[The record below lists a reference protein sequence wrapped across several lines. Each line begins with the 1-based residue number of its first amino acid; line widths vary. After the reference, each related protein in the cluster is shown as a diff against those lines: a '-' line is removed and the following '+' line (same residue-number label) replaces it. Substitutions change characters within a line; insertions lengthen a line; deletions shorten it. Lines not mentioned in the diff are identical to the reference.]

1 MLILLTITLILPV
14 INFKNFESKWNFL
27 RCMNNVF
34 TPRLISFQCPSKT
47 YDPLIKSTRDFPD
60 DVISF
65 IKRHPVMYKSVYP
78 VLGRPTFK
86 RINVDYR
93 LTQIVV
99 DHVVAEDGQYD
110 VMFLGTG
117 MLGPGY
123 AFFHMNFSLDK
134 QKIQKSLLIKIKMSN
149 Y

>member
-1 MLILLTITLILPV
+1 
-14 INFKNFESKWNFL
+14 
-27 RCMNNVF
+27 MNNVF
-34 TPRLISFQCPSKT
+34 TPLLISSQCPSKT

-65 IKRHPVMYKSVYP
+65 IKRHPVMFKSVYP
-78 VLGRPTFK
+78 VAGGPTFK

-117 MLGPGY
+117 MLKPDY
-123 AFFHMNFSLDK
+123 DFFPKHFSVLDK
-134 QKIQKSLLIKIKMSN
+134 ENENFQKIIGQN
-149 Y
+149 RTG

>member
-1 MLILLTITLILPV
+1 MSPNYECLQEETQISLYWRETVFVACCCESSTRSSICYGPWHAALGCLIPV
-14 INFKNFESKWNFL
+14 
-27 RCMNNVF
+27 R
-34 TPRLISFQCPSKT
+34 ISFQCPSKT

-60 DVISF
+60 DVVSF
-65 IKRHPVMYKSVYP
+65 IRRHPVMYKSVYP
-78 VLGRPTFK
+78 MAGAPTFK

-117 MLGPGY
+117 TLKP
-123 AFFHMNFSLDK
+123 HL
-134 QKIQKSLLIKIKMSN
+134 
-149 Y
+149 

>member
-1 MLILLTITLILPV
+1 MLFTISLIVSV
-14 INFKNFESKWNFL
+14 ISLFIKRKCKFL
-27 RCMNNVF
+27 RSRSN
-34 TPRLISFQCPSKT
+34 TPLISFQCPSKT

-65 IKRHPVMYKSVYP
+65 IRRHPVMYKSVYP
-78 VLGRPTFK
+78 VVGGPTFK

-117 MLGPGY
+117 TLRTRWCFPSR
-123 AFFHMNFSLDK
+123 AFFTITHEIPQTFKN
-134 QKIQKSLLIKIKMSN
+134 I

>member
-1 MLILLTITLILPV
+1 
-14 INFKNFESKWNFL
+14 
-27 RCMNNVF
+27 
-34 TPRLISFQCPSKT
+34 
-47 YDPLIKSTRDFPD
+47 
-60 DVISF
+60 
-65 IKRHPVMYKSVYP
+65 MYKSVYP
-78 VLGRPTFK
+78 VAGGPTFK

-117 MLGPGY
+117 MLEPDY
-123 AFFHMNFSLDK
+123 APFGRIFHYETKRTKTSRN
-134 QKIQKSLLIKIKMSN
+134 LLVKAKVTN